1 MSKYSLENF
10 SQDHA
15 GATTKKL
22 LGQCPWNTCTFWP
35 LSCLFFLAALGHDLI
50 FLQQPPSFGCVKS
63 LRLRAQ
69 CSSCAKCGF
78 PQHVAL
84 KKGSWISCVHDDFW
98 VFPLFFWGVKHIA
111 LDFSFCLCF
120 RMLLQNGIAV
130 WILLYVDLKIT
141 DHRNFSAWW
150 IQFQKPT
157 CWVVFSWCF
166 SNWVD
171 KKHVGQNPAGIFS
184 HAFVGRWLKRITEML
199 TFKPSIM
206 IVCPSKVKLLVF
218 LEKVPYKF
226 IPWMFLSNS
235 LFFLGQSQP
244 PPRSRSWQRA
254 IQAASKLFLLG
265 QKNLPG
271 PRMQLSCHH
280 QDYIHV
286 WFGGIPI

>member
-1 MSKYSLENF
+1 MKYLQFLTSFMLV
-10 SQDHA
+10 
-15 GATTKKL
+15 
-22 LGQCPWNTCTFWP
+22 
-35 LSCLFFLAALGHDLI
+35 FLAALGHDLI
-50 FLQQPPSFGCVKS
+50 FLQQPPSSSCVKS
-63 LRLRAQ
+63 PRLRAQ

-78 PQHVAL
+78 PHVAL
-84 KKGSWISCVHDDFW
+84 KKGCWISCGHDDFW
-98 VFPLFFWGVKHIA
+98 VFPLFFLGVKQIP

-141 DHRNFSAWW
+141 DHRNFSVWW
-150 IQFQKPT
+150 IQFQTPT

-184 HAFVGRWLKRITEML
+184 HAFVGRWLKRITEVL

-206 IVCPSKVKLLVF
+206 IVCPSMVKLLVF

-235 LFFLGQSQP
+235 IFFFWSIPTTSQVEFLATCHTGSFKVGFVGSKKPAGPQDAIVLSP
-244 PPRSRSWQRA
+244 PGLYTCLVWGDS
-254 IQAASKLFLLG
+254 
-265 QKNLPG
+265 NL
-271 PRMQLSCHH
+271 
-280 QDYIHV
+280 
-286 WFGGIPI
+286 